1 MEMRLM
7 ALFLGVVGALILA
20 RGTHAADGAALWEKN
35 CASCHGKGG
44 KGDTKAGE
52 MVKVRDLTAP
62 DVRAT
67 LNAEVVRKAVEEGVT
82 DKATGKS
89 RMKAYKDKL
98 SKDEIDAV
106 VTHTLGLGGT
116 Q

>member
-1 MEMRLM
+1 MRFISLALGIVGVLM
-7 ALFLGVVGALILA
+7 LA
-20 RGTHAADGAALWEKN
+20 SATHAADAAALWEKN

-44 KGDTKAGE
+44 KGDTKAGQ

-67 LNAEVVRKAVEEGVT
+67 LNADVVRKAIEDGVVAK
-82 DKATGKS
+82 DTGKS

-98 SKDEIDAV
+98 SKEEIDAL
-106 VTHTLGLGGT
+106 VTHTLGLGGA